1 MDKKVIFAAFSGEKV
16 VSKRETDMYGYYDG
30 DNPEIDDVEYIKA
43 NRITAVEIH
52 IFDNGNHVLHKNYYD
67 ENGAPYRFE
76 TTENGVTAVE
86 DV

>member
-1 MDKKVIFAAFSGEKV
+1 MESKAIFITFSDDKIIS
-16 VSKRETDMYGYYDG
+16 RHETDMYGYYDG

-67 ENGAPYRFE
+67 ENGAPYHFE
-76 TTENGVTAVE
+76 TTENGVTTVE

>member
-1 MDKKVIFAAFSGEKV
+1 MDKKVIFVAFSNDKV
-16 VSKRETDMYGYYDG
+16 ISRRETDMYEYYDG
-30 DNPEIDDVEYIKA
+30 DNPEIDDSEYIIA
-43 NRITAVEIH
+43 NKITVVEIH
-52 IFDNGNHVLHKNYYD
+52 IYDNGSHVLHKNYYD